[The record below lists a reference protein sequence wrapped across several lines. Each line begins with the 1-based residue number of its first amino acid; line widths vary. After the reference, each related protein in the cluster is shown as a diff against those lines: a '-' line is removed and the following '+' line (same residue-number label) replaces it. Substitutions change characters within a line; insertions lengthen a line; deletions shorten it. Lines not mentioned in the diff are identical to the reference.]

1 MNNLSE
7 KTFVEAIEKIRIELG
22 LTMSD
27 IAGLIP
33 GETKQNYWKKATG
46 KTAIK
51 LEFAKNLTK
60 VLPVELIIRKGNL
73 YVKNIKE
80 EGNIEMNNYDLP
92 NTKFEVV
99 KELQDNF
106 KIIRV
111 YTTIHGREDNEIFT
125 SQDDAL
131 KKYSACCPIPCYC
144 LYDSNWNS
152 FCENNLT
159 KHTTID
165 SILKLFNEEF
175 INNCELRMYEEVY
188 NLTLRDKANILKE
201 CSYEIMFSNL
211 KSGDCHLM
219 GSLSEE
225 DIDEEFDW
233 LYGYGDTVEF
243 LMDTI
248 KNKTNYKVSIAEND
262 DEQWDICKKEL
273 SCEQKKHIL
282 EENGYLIPLE
292 HGDTLFLW
300 K

>member
-27 IAGLIP
+27 IANSIP

-80 EGNIEMNNYDLP
+80 KGTIEMNNYNLP
-92 NTKFEVV
+92 NRELEVV
-99 KELQDNF
+99 KELKDNF
-106 KIIRV
+106 KIVRL
-111 YTTIHGREDNEIFT
+111 YTTIHGREDNETFT

-159 KHTTID
+159 KHPTID
-165 SILKLFNEEF
+165 AVLNFFNEKF
-175 INNCELRMYEEVY
+175 INNCDFRTYEEDY
-188 NLTLRDKANILKE
+188 NLTSKDKENILKQ

-219 GSLSEE
+219 GPLSEE
-225 DIDEEFDW
+225 NVNEEFEW

-243 LMDTI
+243 LIDTI
-248 KNKTNYKVSIAEND
+248 KNSTNYTVSIVDNY
-262 DEQWDICKKEL
+262 DEQWEICKKEL
-273 SCEQKKHIL
+273 SYEQKKHIL
-282 EENGYLIPLE
+282 ELNGYLIPLE
-292 HGDTLFLW
+292 NEDTLFLW